1 MEAIQNL
8 IFDNKESIP
17 NGVYLQLQNALKD
30 AHNQTIGKDLYKCTY
45 SYPTVQPRVNTDE
58 YSSNEVSVTVSS
70 EVITILPDEKKFF
83 DEHGLVYLDAD
94 RTRVSP
100 EADKQIIKPSVL
112 QNYIY
117 ACGDDDL
124 VGLRTQNV
132 MVFKIEPIN

>member
-17 NGVYLQLQNALKD
+17 NGVYLKLQNALKD
-30 AHNQTIGKDLYKCTY
+30 AHNQTIGKDLYKCRY
-45 SYPTVQPRVNTDE
+45 VYPDVRPRVNTDDC
-58 YSSNEVSVTVSS
+58 SFNEVGVTTST

-83 DEHGLVYLDAD
+83 DEHGVLYIYAD
-94 RTRVSP
+94 RTRISP
-100 EADKQIIKPSVL
+100 DADKQLIKPSVL

-124 VGLRTQNV
+124 VGLRIETV
-132 MVFKIEPIN
+132 MVLKIEPIN